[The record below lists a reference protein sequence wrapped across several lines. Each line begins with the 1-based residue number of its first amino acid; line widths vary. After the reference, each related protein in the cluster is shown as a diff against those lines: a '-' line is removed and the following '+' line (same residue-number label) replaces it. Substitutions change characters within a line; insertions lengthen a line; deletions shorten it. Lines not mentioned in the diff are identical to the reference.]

1 MKITDVKVQ
10 LIDTGREFQLTFYGG
25 YKIEGGVVRVF
36 TNEGIEGNVD
46 YCSWGQPP
54 KLLGELI
61 LAMKPYIIGEDPLN
75 IERIWNRTF
84 KTTRSYISI
93 QAAGCINTALWD
105 IAGKALNLPI
115 YRLLGGFRERVRAYG
130 VTHTLPDIDAYLT
143 LAESLKQRG
152 FTAIKLHP
160 WGEPDRDINLC
171 RAVRRAVGDEI
182 DLMLDPLGLY
192 NRRTAL
198 KVGRVLDELNF
209 YWYQEPIPEADVEGY
224 IELCHN
230 LDVPILGVDSLR
242 LSLGNYADYIS
253 RGAFD
258 LVRADAGRQ
267 GITWTKKLATL
278 AEGFGR
284 NFEAHC
290 FGFPL
295 VQAANLH
302 LMGAI
307 SNGEFFEMPVPEGIM
322 DTAMKDTITLDAD
335 GYVSMPQKPG
345 LGLDVDWNKMN
356 KLTTAVLE

>member
-1 MKITDVKVQ
+1 MKVTDVRVQ
-10 LIDTGREFQLTFYGG
+10 LIDTGRELKLTFYGS
-25 YKIEGGVVRVF
+25 YRADGGVVRIF
-36 TNEGIEGNVD
+36 TDEGIEGNID
-46 YCSWGQPP
+46 YCSWGQPAR
-54 KLLGELI
+54 LLGELI
-61 LAMKPYIIGEDPLN
+61 LAMKPHIIGEDPLN
-75 IERIWNRTF
+75 IERIWDRTF
-84 KTTRSYISI
+84 RTTRSYISI

-105 IAGKALNLPI
+105 IAGKSLNVPV
-115 YRLLGGFRERVRAYG
+115 YRLLGGFRERLRAYG
-130 VTHTLPDIDAYLT
+130 VTHTLPDIDAYLKS
-143 LAESLKQRG
+143 AESLKQQG

-160 WGEPDRDINLC
+160 WGEPDRDIQLC
-171 RAVRRAVGDEI
+171 RAVRKAVGDHI

-192 NRRTAL
+192 DRRTAL

-224 IELCHN
+224 IELCRN

-258 LVRADAGRQ
+258 LVRADAGRH
-267 GITWTKKLATL
+267 GITWARKLATL

-295 VQAANLH
+295 VQAANLQ
-302 LMGAI
+302 LMGSI

-322 DTAMKDTITLDAD
+322 DTAMKDSIRLDAD
-335 GYVSMPQKPG
+335 GYVDLPRKPG
-345 LGLDVDWNKMN
+345 LGLEVDWDRMD
-356 KLTTAVLE
+356 KLATAVLA

>member
-1 MKITDVKVQ
+1 VKITDVKVQ
-10 LIDTGREFQLTFYGG
+10 LVNMGRQFQLTFYGS

-36 TNEGIEGNVD
+36 TNEGIEGNID
-46 YCSWGQPP
+46 YCSWGESP
-54 KLLGELI
+54 KVLAELI
-61 LAMKPYIIGEDPLN
+61 LAMKPRIIGEDPVN
-75 IERIWNRTF
+75 IERIWERTF

-93 QAAGCINTALWD
+93 QAAGCINAALWD

-115 YRLLGGFRERVRAYG
+115 YRLLGGSRDRVRAYG
-130 VTHTLPDIDAYLT
+130 VTHTLPDIDAYLK
-143 LAESLKQRG
+143 LIESLMQRG

-160 WGEPDRDINLC
+160 WGEPDRDIKLC
-171 RAVRRAVGDEI
+171 RAVRKAVGNEI

-258 LVRADAGRQ
+258 ILRADAGRQ
-267 GITWTKKLATL
+267 GITWTRKLAIL
-278 AEGFGR
+278 AEAFGR

-322 DTAMKDTITLDAD
+322 DTAMKDTIILDPDGWVTL
-335 GYVSMPQKPG
+335 PHKPG
-345 LGLDVDWNKMN
+345 LGLDIDWDKMN
-356 KLTTAVLE
+356 TLTTAVLE